1 VYLAVFAVALA
12 ILFAW
17 AADPTPTPAPVVPE
31 IGRARASAPACSV
44 LNELIA
50 PSFTAVQN
58 ADQRFADA
66 SANLPDYARII
77 DDPFNRFGP
86 QRESLLS
93 KIDSALIAMQN
104 NARAIYSALNDP
116 RLSKTIPDAD
126 VQTERAQLEQ
136 VYATQMARIKVL
148 NEFVLRQQVAI
159 MRHDTRVSSIDT
171 SVATPSPQPGD
182 DGRAPVFGQ
191 PHLQGI
197 GLNDSQQ
204 MSDWTLGITVATR
217 RSEAKAAQALGT
229 IAGACR

>member
-1 VYLAVFAVALA
+1 MALA
-12 ILFAW
+12 ILFAA

-66 SANLPDYARII
+66 SVNLPDYARVI

-93 KIDSALIAMQN
+93 KIDSALVAMQN
-104 NARAIYSALNDP
+104 NARTINAALNDP
-116 RLSKTIPDAD
+116 RLAKANPDPD

-148 NEFVLRQQVAI
+148 NEFVLRQRVAI
-159 MRHDTRVSSIDT
+159 MRHDTSVSSTDT
-171 SVATPSPQPGD
+171 NVATPSPQPGD
-182 DGRAPVFGQ
+182 DARAPVFGQ

-197 GLNDSQQ
+197 GINDSQQ
-204 MSDWTLGITVATR
+204 MNDWTMGITVATR
-217 RSEAKAAQALGT
+217 RSEARAAQVLGSV
-229 IAGACR
+229 AAACR

>member
-1 VYLAVFAVALA
+1 MMIAVILGVALF
-12 ILFAW
+12 FAS
-17 AADPTPTPAPVVPE
+17 DPTPTPAPIVPE

-44 LNELIA
+44 LNALIA
-50 PSFTAVQN
+50 PSFTAVQS

-93 KIDSALIAMQN
+93 KIESALIAMQN

-116 RLSKTIPDAD
+116 RLSKTITDPD
-126 VQTERAQLEQ
+126 VQTERTQLEQ

-148 NEFVLRQQVAI
+148 NEFVMRQQVAI
-159 MRHDTRVSSIDT
+159 MRHDPRVGSIDT
-171 SVATPSPQPGD
+171 RVATPSPQPGD
-182 DGRAPVFGQ
+182 DSRPPVFDQ

-197 GLNDSQQ
+197 GSNDSQQ
-204 MSDWTLGITVATR
+204 MSDWTLGITVAMR
-217 RSEAKAAQALGT
+217 RSEAKAAQALGSV
-229 IAGACR
+229 AAACR